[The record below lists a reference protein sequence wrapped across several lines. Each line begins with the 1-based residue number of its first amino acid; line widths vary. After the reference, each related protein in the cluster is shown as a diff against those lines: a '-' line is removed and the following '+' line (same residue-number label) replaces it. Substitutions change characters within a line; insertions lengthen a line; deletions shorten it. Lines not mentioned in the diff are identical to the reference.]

1 MKNTEQRKER
11 KTVSGRVVSRSGDKS
26 IRVVLDYRVKHPVY
40 GKYISKRT
48 KLGVHDE
55 KNQAEVGDIVEIS
68 ECRPMS
74 KTKSWRL
81 LRIVQKVD
89 KDLL

>member
-1 MKNTEQRKER
+1 MDEKRKQKRTIRGE
-11 KTVSGRVVSRSGDKS
+11 VISRSGDKS
-26 IRVVLDYRVKHPVY
+26 IRIVLNYKVKHPVY
-40 GKYISKRT
+40 GKYINRRT

-55 KNQAEVGDIVEIS
+55 KNEAQVGDVIEVV

-81 LRIVQKVD
+81 LKVVQKAIE
-89 KDLL
+89 KE

>member
-1 MKNTEQRKER
+1 MKDKEQRKER
-11 KTVSGRVVSRSGDKS
+11 KTACGTVVSRSGDKS
-26 IRVVLDYRVKHPVY
+26 IRVMLNYRIKHPVY
-40 GKYISKRT
+40 GKYINRRT
-48 KLGVHDE
+48 KLGVHDD
-55 KNQAEVGDIVEIS
+55 KNQAEVGDVVEIT